1 MTRKLVLYLFILMVA
16 CGKRGDPK
24 PPVPMIPR
32 ATTDLVVTQR
42 GARLLL
48 SWSYPA
54 LTTAGA
60 SLRDIRR
67 VVIYRYSESLPVA
80 ATTDV
85 PAATGEVDPATP
97 RSAALFSTVPILT
110 PVQFGKLR
118 EKVDS
123 IDGAN
128 LKGATVGSRLT
139 YEDRPLLAGPD
150 RRSLRITYAVVT
162 EGATARSDASNLA
175 SIVPLDAALA
185 PTNLQATPK
194 PEGVALQWTA
204 PEKTISGSHPSLTG
218 YNVYRLM
225 PEEKIDTSS
234 KPLNGVPVT
243 DTSYQDVPSFGTYRY
258 VVSAVS
264 SAASP
269 RIESETS
276 PEVQAT
282 YKDLLAP
289 PPPKGLTA
297 LIEDRAV
304 RLVWD
309 PVDAP
314 DLLGYRIY
322 RTEGKVRLS
331 ITNKISIPQTNF
343 RDISVV
349 PGTSYD
355 YGVTSVDKSGN
366 ESAPSMLPG
375 VLVPRTR

>member
-1 MTRKLVLYLFILMVA
+1 MV
-16 CGKRGDPK
+16 GP
-24 PPVPMIPR
+24 
-32 ATTDLVVTQR
+32 
-42 GARLLL
+42 
-48 SWSYPA
+48 
-54 LTTAGA
+54 
-60 SLRDIRR
+60 
-67 VVIYRYSESLPVA
+67 
-80 ATTDV
+80 
-85 PAATGEVDPATP
+85 
-97 RSAALFSTVPILT
+97 
-110 PVQFGKLR
+110 
-118 EKVDS
+118 
-123 IDGAN
+123 DG
-128 LKGATVGSRLT
+128 
-139 YEDRPLLAGPD
+139 RPLRL
-150 RRSLRITYAVVT
+150 TYAVVT
-162 EGATARSDASNLA
+162 EGGTARSDASNLA
-175 SIVPLDAALA
+175 SIVPLDVAIA
-185 PTNLQATPK
+185 PSRLQATPK
-194 PEGVALQWTA
+194 AEGVGLQWTA
-204 PEKTISGSHPSLTG
+204 PEKTIGGSHPALAG

-234 KPLNGVPVT
+234 KPLNSLPVT
-243 DTSYQDVPSFGTYRY
+243 DTSYQDVPPFGTYRY

-264 SAASP
+264 SAAAP
-269 RIESETS
+269 RIESEPST
-276 PEVQAT
+276 EAQAT

-366 ESAPSMLPG
+366 ESSPSMLPG